1 MAYEKISVEGFCDL
15 FFFGFHFF
23 FFFFFY
29 NEDFKSSVL
38 VS

>member
-23 FFFFFY
+23 FFFFFTMKILKVVY
-29 NEDFKSSVL
+29 
-38 VS
+38 

>member
-15 FFFGFHFF
+15 FFFFGFH

>member
-1 MAYEKISVEGFCDL
+1 MAYEKISVEGFCEL
-15 FFFGFHFF
+15 FFFFGFH